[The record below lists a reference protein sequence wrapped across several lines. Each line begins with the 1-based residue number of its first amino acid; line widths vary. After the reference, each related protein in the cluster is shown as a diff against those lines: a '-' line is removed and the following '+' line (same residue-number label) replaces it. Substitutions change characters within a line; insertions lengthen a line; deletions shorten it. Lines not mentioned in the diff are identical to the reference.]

1 MPTWLDP
8 MVVGGLFGVGVL
20 AGYLN
25 VVAGGGSLIAVPM
38 LIFLGLP
45 EGVANATSRLAILMQ
60 STTAI
65 AKYRG
70 AGKLDLALSRL
81 LVPPTLIGALLGAYA
96 ATRVSD
102 ALFRSILAWVMI
114 ACAAVVVAEPL
125 LFRGRTS
132 GVDGAKL
139 GVARVWLTMLAV
151 GFYGGMVQ
159 AGMGYVI
166 LAGLTL
172 ALGLRLSDANVM
184 KVLLVFAYTP
194 LALGVFIWSDMV
206 HWQFGILLSIGQ
218 ALGGWLGASHA
229 LRRGEG
235 FVRALLAVVVLLTAT
250 KLLVFS

>member
-8 MVVGGLFGVGVL
+8 TVVCGLFGVGVL

-38 LIFLGLP
+38 LIFFGLP
-45 EGVANATSRLAILMQ
+45 EGMANATSRLAILMQ

-70 AGKLDLALSRL
+70 AGKLDLALLKL
-81 LVPPTLIGALLGAYA
+81 LVPPTLVGAVLGAYS
-96 ATRVSD
+96 ATLVSD

-114 ACAAVVVAEPL
+114 GCALVVVAEPL
-125 LFRGRTS
+125 LFGKRQDAAVPANLAVG
-132 GVDGAKL
+132 
-139 GVARVWLTMLAV
+139 RVWLTMLAV

-172 ALGLRLSDANVM
+172 ALGLRLADANVM

-194 LALGVFIWSDMV
+194 LALGVFIWKDMV
-206 HWQFGILLSIGQ
+206 HWPFGILLSIGQ

-235 FVRALLAVVVLLTAT
+235 YVRALLAVVVLLTAT
-250 KLLVFS
+250 KLLVFP